1 MEQQHEER
9 RLITI
14 LAADVVGYS
23 RLMAVDETGTLAQ
36 LKTHR
41 KELIEPKTAEHHGR
55 VVKLMGDG
63 TLMEFGSV
71 VDAVRFAVDVQRAMV
86 ERNASVPEDRQI
98 TYRVGINIGDI
109 IVEGEDIYG
118 DGINVAARL
127 EALAEPGGICVS
139 RTVFNHVKNKVELGF
154 EDLGEQEFKNIP
166 EPVRVYRIVEQE
178 VRTLASHPVLNRP
191 AVAVLP
197 FDSLSAD
204 PEQEY
209 FADGITEDIITG
221 LSYWRWFPVIARN
234 STFAYK
240 GRAMDVTQVARELG
254 ARYVLEGSVRK
265 AGNRVRIS
273 AQLID
278 APSSHHLWARHYDRD
293 LSDIFA
299 LQDEITERIVASIE
313 PELNRAE
320 QERASRKQP
329 ESLDAWDH
337 SLRALWHLNR
347 MTKDDNAE
355 ACRLLQKAMELD
367 PEWGGAVSL
376 LALCQSF
383 VGWLGWA
390 EEPARQSAGFL
401 LPIATQAVALDEGD
415 WLAHATLGMAY
426 VWARQHE
433 RGADELKRA
442 IDLNPSAARAYHFLG
457 FTLAISGRPGDAI
470 AELNTALRLD
480 PSDPLIS
487 HTLAA
492 LGLSYFLLRKFED
505 AILFSGKAL
514 RADPGNVRA
523 HHRLVASL
531 GHLGRIEEASAAL
544 RELLRWQPDFS
555 KGYIDAAYPFKNPE
569 HHDLILEGLRKAG
582 WEGE

>member
-1 MEQQHEER
+1 MEPQHEER
-9 RLITI
+9 RLTTI

-23 RLMAVDETGTLAQ
+23 RLMAIDETGTLAQ

-41 KELIEPKTAEHHGR
+41 KEVIEPKTAEYHGR

-86 ERNASVPEDRQI
+86 VRNASVPEDRQI

-197 FDSLSAD
+197 FDSLSGD

-209 FADGITEDIITG
+209 FADGITEDIITA

-278 APSSHHLWARHYDRD
+278 APSGHHLWARRYDRD

-320 QERASRKQP
+320 QERASRKHP

-367 PEWGGAVSL
+367 PKWGGAVSL

-390 EEPARQSAGFL
+390 EDPARQSAVFL

-433 RGADELKRA
+433 RGADELERA

-480 PSDPLIS
+480 PRDPLIS

-492 LGLSYFLLRKFED
+492 LGLSHFLLRKFED
-505 AILFSGKAL
+505 AILVTGKSL

-555 KGYIDAAYPFKNPE
+555 KDYIDAAYPFKNPE

>member
-1 MEQQHEER
+1 MEPQHEER
-9 RLITI
+9 RLTTI

-23 RLMAVDETGTLAQ
+23 RLMATDEAGTFAR
-36 LKTHR
+36 LKAHR
-41 KELIEPKTAEHHGR
+41 KELIEPKTAEYHGR

-197 FDSLSAD
+197 FDSLSGD
-204 PEQEY
+204 TEQEY
-209 FADGITEDIITG
+209 FADGITEDIITA

-278 APSSHHLWARHYDRD
+278 APSGHHLWARRYDRD

-367 PEWGGAVSL
+367 PKWGGAVSL

-390 EEPARQSAGFL
+390 EDPARQSAVI

-433 RGADELKRA
+433 RGADELERA

-457 FTLAISGRPGDAI
+457 FTLAMSGRPGDAI

-492 LGLSYFLLRKFED
+492 LGLSHFLLRKFED
-505 AILFSGKAL
+505 AILFAGKAL

>member
-9 RLITI
+9 RLTTI
-14 LAADVVGYS
+14 LATDVVGYS
-23 RLMAVDETGTLAQ
+23 RLMAIDETGTLAQ

-41 KELIEPKTAEHHGR
+41 KEVIEPKTAEYHGR

-71 VDAVRFAVDVQRAMV
+71 VDAIRFAVDVQRAMV

-197 FDSLSAD
+197 FDSLSGD

-209 FADGITEDIITG
+209 FADGITEDIITA

-278 APSSHHLWARHYDRD
+278 APSGHHLWARRYDRD

-367 PEWGGAVSL
+367 PKWGGAVSL

-390 EEPARQSAGFL
+390 EDPARQSAVI

-433 RGADELKRA
+433 RGADELERA

-492 LGLSYFLLRKFED
+492 LGLSHFLLRKFED
-505 AILFSGKAL
+505 SILFAGKAL

-555 KGYIDAAYPFKNPE
+555 KGYIDATYPFKNPE
-569 HHDLILEGLRKAG
+569 HRDLILEGLRKAG

>member
-1 MEQQHEER
+1 MEPQHEER
-9 RLITI
+9 RLTTI
-14 LAADVVGYS
+14 LSADVAGYSSLMAADES
-23 RLMAVDETGTLAQ
+23 GTLAQ
-36 LKTHR
+36 LKAHR
-41 KELIEPKTAEHHGR
+41 KELFEPKTEEYHGR

-71 VDAVRFAVDVQRAMV
+71 VDSVRFAVDVQRAMV

-98 TYRVGINIGDI
+98 TYRIGINIGDI
-109 IVEGEDIYG
+109 MVEGDDIYG
-118 DGINVAARL
+118 DGVNVAARL
-127 EALAEPGGICVS
+127 EGLAEPGGICVS

-197 FDSLSAD
+197 FDSLSGD

-209 FADGITEDIITG
+209 FADGITEDIITA

-278 APSSHHLWARHYDRD
+278 APSGHHLWARRYDRD

-320 QERASRKQP
+320 QERASRKHP

-367 PEWGGAVSL
+367 PKWGGAVSL

-390 EEPARQSAGFL
+390 EDPARQSAVF

-433 RGADELKRA
+433 RGADELERA

-492 LGLSYFLLRKFED
+492 LGLSHFLLRKFED
-505 AILFSGKAL
+505 SILFAGKAL

>member
-9 RLITI
+9 RLTTI

-23 RLMAVDETGTLAQ
+23 RLMAIDETGTLAQ

-41 KELIEPKTAEHHGR
+41 KEVIEPKTAEYHGR

-71 VDAVRFAVDVQRAMV
+71 VDAIRFAVDVQRAMV

-127 EALAEPGGICVS
+127 EALAEPGDICVS

-197 FDSLSAD
+197 FDSLSGD

-209 FADGITEDIITG
+209 FADGITEDIITA

-265 AGNRVRIS
+265 AGNRVRIN

-278 APSSHHLWARHYDRD
+278 APSGHHLWARRYDRD

-320 QERASRKQP
+320 QERASRKHP

-367 PEWGGAVSL
+367 PKWGGAVSL

-390 EEPARQSAGFL
+390 EDPARQSAVF

-415 WLAHATLGMAY
+415 WLAHATLGMAH

-433 RGADELKRA
+433 RGADELERA

-492 LGLSYFLLRKFED
+492 LGLSHFLLRKFED
-505 AILFSGKAL
+505 SILFAGKAL

>member
-1 MEQQHEER
+1 
-9 RLITI
+9 
-14 LAADVVGYS
+14 
-23 RLMAVDETGTLAQ
+23 
-36 LKTHR
+36 
-41 KELIEPKTAEHHGR
+41 
-55 VVKLMGDG
+55 
-63 TLMEFGSV
+63 V
-71 VDAVRFAVDVQRAMV
+71 VDAIRFAVDVQRAMA

-197 FDSLSAD
+197 FDSLSGD

-209 FADGITEDIITG
+209 FADGITEDIITA

-278 APSSHHLWARHYDRD
+278 APSGHHLWARRYDRD

-320 QERASRKQP
+320 QERASRKHP

-367 PEWGGAVSL
+367 PKWGGAVSL

-390 EEPARQSAGFL
+390 EDPARQSAVF

-433 RGADELKRA
+433 RGADELERA

-505 AILFSGKAL
+505 AILFAGKAL

-569 HHDLILEGLRKAG
+569 HQDLILEGLRKAG